1 MPLTDAER
9 AKRYREKKKQRD
21 PSFIEKE
28 RKRQQML
35 RVPRGEM
42 APNRLLSARNK
53 CAGYKKTA
61 KERRKTA
68 ENIESTVCD
77 TATQDQPQ
85 TLIVTLPAV
94 AQQKRR
100 HTIVATRNQQI
111 SQLNDTNKKIDNKL
125 KATQKAFQRY
135 KERAC
140 SSKDSTTCSE
150 SDQLSTSIERED
162 DCPPLRSPLKRAH
175 ADIREAGETPT
186 KLPKVVDILEAHHT
200 IIGEMGKH
208 ITTSEKRAVIKSP
221 VIKSIRAATRFANTC
236 KVSLSSLNYKEQRRR
251 RIANVMIRQ
260 TVKKFYYR
268 DDVSSCLPGKKDY
281 VKVGKINKQ
290 KRVMND
296 TLGNLHAKFRIENP
310 TVSISCATFKR
321 LRPKQVVT
329 VSFLSRRTCLC
340 KQHQNFSLILQGLRK
355 SGKQVS
361 NIPDEVA
368 RTYTNDEFEKLVL
381 SSDAE
386 TTVHFQQWERVEVS
400 YGTEGKTC
408 KKVKLV
414 EKTMS
419 MKELGDI
426 ALKQFVDFGKHRE
439 RVISQYRAA
448 RQIKEKMPPGHIS
461 VQCDF
466 AENYCYG
473 EKEEVQSAYYS
484 KDQITLHP
492 AVFHHRT
499 EVDAPLKVT
508 SACYVSDVTDHTAP
522 MVFAILKQIVT
533 LAKQTVPELKYI
545 HYLSDSPSSQY
556 RNKHLMYIIA
566 QHDKMFGIPC
576 TWTYFESGHG
586 KGPCDGIGG
595 SSKRLADLA
604 VKTDKAS
611 IRCAQDFADWGNK
624 SSKKVQYSVVSQ
636 SDYIVAKNEINL
648 FNAKPVPGT
657 MSTHAVQTSENGVV
671 CRKTSCVCSECFA
684 NKSPECNWINVPI
697 CGAAFEIAETQPTP
711 QTLEADEVQPSG
723 SQGLPFLNCE
733 SGTYALVKFAT
744 RGGDVHYVGEVVG
757 PGDDDDEYEL
767 SFLVA
772 KKGKHVTVFAHP
784 ADEDISDVH
793 ISDIVANLPMP
804 DTGMTARTSGKM
816 EFDFNFASY
825 KLG

>member
-1 MPLTDAER
+1 M
-9 AKRYREKKKQRD
+9 
-21 PSFIEKE
+21 
-28 RKRQQML
+28 
-35 RVPRGEM
+35 
-42 APNRLLSARNK
+42 
-53 CAGYKKTA
+53 
-61 KERRKTA
+61 
-68 ENIESTVCD
+68 
-77 TATQDQPQ
+77 
-85 TLIVTLPAV
+85 
-94 AQQKRR
+94 
-100 HTIVATRNQQI
+100 
-111 SQLNDTNKKIDNKL
+111 
-125 KATQKAFQRY
+125 
-135 KERAC
+135 
-140 SSKDSTTCSE
+140 
-150 SDQLSTSIERED
+150 
-162 DCPPLRSPLKRAH
+162 
-175 ADIREAGETPT
+175 
-186 KLPKVVDILEAHHT
+186 
-200 IIGEMGKH
+200 
-208 ITTSEKRAVIKSP
+208 
-221 VIKSIRAATRFANTC
+221 
-236 KVSLSSLNYKEQRRR
+236 
-251 RIANVMIRQ
+251 
-260 TVKKFYYR
+260 
-268 DDVSSCLPGKKDY
+268 
-281 VKVGKINKQ
+281 
-290 KRVMND
+290 
-296 TLGNLHAKFRIENP
+296 
-310 TVSISCATFKR
+310 
-321 LRPKQVVT
+321 
-329 VSFLSRRTCLC
+329 
-340 KQHQNFSLILQGLRK
+340 
-355 SGKQVS
+355 
-361 NIPDEVA
+361 
-368 RTYTNDEFEKLVL
+368 
-381 SSDAE
+381 
-386 TTVHFQQWERVEVS
+386 
-400 YGTEGKTC
+400 
-408 KKVKLV
+408 
-414 EKTMS
+414 
-419 MKELGDI
+419 
-426 ALKQFVDFGKHRE
+426 
-439 RVISQYRAA
+439 
-448 RQIKEKMPPGHIS
+448 
-461 VQCDF
+461 
-466 AENYCYG
+466 
-473 EKEEVQSAYYS
+473 
-484 KDQITLHP
+484 
-492 AVFHHRT
+492 
-499 EVDAPLKVT
+499 DAPLKVT

-545 HYLSDSPSSQY
+545 HYLSDFPSSQY

-611 IRCAQDFADWGNK
+611 ILCAQDFADWGNK